1 MLERGPLREIVTG
14 LNAHLD
20 FAVQKLAEFSKARI
34 PKGASETTVLENG
47 NHGSTQGTYHIY
59 EWIQDSPC
67 GTWCGSGVRDL
78 D

>member
-1 MLERGPLREIVTG
+1 
-14 LNAHLD
+14 
-20 FAVQKLAEFSKARI
+20 VQKLAEFSKARI

-67 GTWCGSGVRDL
+67 GSGVRDL